1 MPCIVSI
8 VLLMMSQSNI
18 VTEINESKLFVTNYM
33 LKIQCF
39 QVNTTDITSYSYKDL
54 SSDQIPESERI
65 LQCSK
70 GSISTSVGT
79 NGTVDS
85 SQLTQKEETVEKT
98 KKGHYK
104 DKRTFCFYCE
114 KDVYHFPRHL
124 STWHENEIEVQRIFS
139 YESRSKER
147 RGALSALAKRGN
159 FLKNRTSTQ
168 LRPVKRVSGFQAS
181 TVDFLPCPHCFGFYK
196 KNSLYRHTK
205 QCNSTT
211 SVVNVKR
218 QSSQSDGQ
226 TALLMGIYFQHEEL
240 LKKELFPRMRADD
253 ITLTAKKDIL
263 ICNYAYSY
271 MKGRRSKGNLDLV
284 RQNMRR
290 LAKLLQYA
298 KEINGEINEF
308 IETHIISS
316 HRQWSQ

>member
-33 LKIQCF
+33 LKIRCF
-39 QVNTTDITSYSYKDL
+39 QVNSTDITSYSYKDL

-104 DKRTFCFYCE
+104 DKRAFCFYCE

-147 RGALSALAKRGN
+147 RGALSALAKGVTFSRIE
-159 FLKNRTSTQ
+159 Q
-168 LRPVKRVSGFQAS
+168 V
-181 TVDFLPCPHCFGFYK
+181 
-196 KNSLYRHTK
+196 
-205 QCNSTT
+205 
-211 SVVNVKR
+211 
-218 QSSQSDGQ
+218 
-226 TALLMGIYFQHEEL
+226 
-240 LKKELFPRMRADD
+240 
-253 ITLTAKKDIL
+253 
-263 ICNYAYSY
+263 
-271 MKGRRSKGNLDLV
+271 RS
-284 RQNMRR
+284 
-290 LAKLLQYA
+290 
-298 KEINGEINEF
+298 
-308 IETHIISS
+308 
-316 HRQWSQ
+316 